1 MIIAVDTGGTKTLV
15 ARFAEDGTVEASE
28 KFPTPTDTEKYLTLL
43 AATIHS
49 LSEGKTPRVI
59 SIAMPG
65 WIQDDI
71 IISCGNLPWRNF
83 AIKAELAKHF
93 KGTAILVENDANL
106 GGLGEAYA
114 LKKLPHRCLYVT
126 VSTGIGG
133 GFIVDGAID
142 PATRTGEIGAM
153 RLEFDGKVVQ
163 WEHMASGKALAKEYH
178 LLASELT
185 DHRHWRAIA
194 NRLSRGF
201 LAFLPILR
209 PDLVIIGGGVG
220 AHYDNFAKYLTEDIE
235 KHLPAHYQCPIVKA
249 QHPEEAVIY
258 GCYRHAIDRHG

>member
-15 ARFAEDGTVEASE
+15 ARFSADGTIEASE
-28 KFPTPTDTEKYLTLL
+28 KFPTPIDTDKYLEQLTT
-43 AATIHS
+43 TIRAVS
-49 LSEGKTPRVI
+49 GDKTPQVI
-59 SIAMPG
+59 AIAMPG

-83 AIKAELAKHF
+83 PIKAELAKHF

-106 GGLGEAYA
+106 GGLGEVHT
-114 LKKLPHRCLYVT
+114 LKKIPHRCLYVT

-142 PATRTGEIGAM
+142 PATRTGEIGSM

-163 WEHMASGKALAKEYH
+163 WEQIASGKALAKEYH
-178 LLASELT
+178 SLASDLT
-185 DHRHWRAIA
+185 DHRHWRAVA

-209 PDLVIIGGGVG
+209 PDMVIIGGGVG
-220 AHYDNFAKYLTEDIE
+220 AHFDNFATYLSDDIGKYLPKE
-235 KHLPAHYQCPIVKA
+235 YQCPIVQA
-249 QHPEEAVIY
+249 QHPEEAVIH
-258 GCYRHAIDRHG
+258 GCYRYAIDRHG